1 MPIRLLQLLFRLS
14 VLAFLVGGVLIVLG
28 QAAGI
33 ALGDAAW
40 VSAVEE
46 HAGPPTCI
54 AASAS
59 GLIAFLLSYANKPQ
73 PADAPAEPQPA
84 DAPAEP
90 QSADAPAVPQP
101 TGAVE
106 N

>member
-14 VLAFLVGGVLIVLG
+14 VIAFLVGGVLIVLG

-54 AASAS
+54 AASVS
-59 GLIAFLLSYANKPQ
+59 GLIAFLLSYAKKPQ
-73 PADAPAEPQPA
+73 PAEAPAEPQP
-84 DAPAEP
+84 
-90 QSADAPAVPQP
+90 
-101 TGAVE
+101 TGAAGK
-106 N
+106 

>member
-1 MPIRLLQLLFRLS
+1 MPIRLLQLLFRIS

-73 PADAPAEPQPA
+73 PAEEPQPA
-84 DAPAEP
+84 EAPAK
-90 QSADAPAVPQP
+90 PQP
-101 TGAVE
+101 TGAAE